1 MEKQFQTEV
10 SELLKLVINSLYS
23 NRDIFLREL
32 VSNSSDALDK
42 VRFESLSN
50 KELTVNND
58 DLKIKID
65 VDKEAKTIT
74 VTDNGI
80 GMTSEEVEAN
90 IGTIAHSGT
99 KSFLKE
105 VQENKD
111 ASVPELIG
119 QFGVGFYSAFM
130 VADKVDV
137 YTRNA
142 HVASNEA
149 VHWASEGTG
158 SYSIDA
164 IEREEVGTKIVLHM
178 KDDAEEFMDDWKIRK
193 IIKTYSDFLSYPIN
207 MDVEK
212 SVPKPGQEDV
222 EEKETETIVEEETLN
237 SMKAIW
243 TRSKSDVTDEE
254 YNEFYRHVSSDYNDP
269 ANVIHYRAEGNLEF
283 DSLLFIPERASS
295 DMFTQGESKGVSLY
309 VKRIFIMDDCKDLL
323 PEYLRFVKGVVD
335 SSDLPLNVSREILQ
349 EDKIIRT
356 IRKNLVKKILG
367 SLKSTKKKDFDKYV
381 KFWAEFG
388 KVIKEGI
395 SSDYEN
401 KEKLQE
407 LLIFESSSTEAGK
420 FTTLEDYA
428 KRMPEEQKDI
438 YYITGMSRDALE
450 NSPHLESFKKNGHEV
465 LFFTDPIDEWV
476 SQGLTEYDGKP
487 LKSVTKGDVNVDET
501 EKEELKQENEKFKSP
516 LESIQ
521 KILDSEI
528 KEVRFSSRLTDSPC
542 CLVADEYGMGINME
556 NIYRAMNQ
564 DIPHQKRILELNREN
579 SIVKHMLSL
588 AESNAADEKLQ
599 DYAGLLYDQAL
610 LIEGSPIKDPVKF
623 TQRINQL
630 MASNI

>member
-42 VRFESLSN
+42 LRFESLSN
-50 KELTVNND
+50 KELKVNND
-58 DLKIKID
+58 ELKIKLE

-80 GMTSEEVEAN
+80 GMNADEVESN

-105 VQENKD
+105 MHENKD
-111 ASVPELIG
+111 ASAPELIG

-137 YTRNA
+137 FTRSA
-142 HVASNEA
+142 HSASNEA
-149 VHWASEGTG
+149 VHWSSTGTG
-158 SYSIDA
+158 SYSLDT
-164 IEREEVGTKIVLHM
+164 IEREEVGTKIVLHI
-178 KDDAEEFMDDWKIRK
+178 KDDAEEFMDTWKIRK
-193 IIKTYSDFLSYPIN
+193 VIKTYSDFLSYPIA

-212 SVPKPGQEDV
+212 SVPKPGQEDA
-222 EEKETETIVEEETLN
+222 EEQETETVFEEETLN

-243 TRSKSDVTDEE
+243 TRGKSDVKEDE
-254 YNEFYRHVSSDYNDP
+254 YNEFYRHISSDYNDP
-269 ANVIHYRAEGNLEF
+269 AEVIHYRAEGNLEF
-283 DSLLFIPERASS
+283 DSLLFIPERAPS
-295 DMFTQGESKGVSLY
+295 DMFTQSESKGVSLY

-349 EDKIIRT
+349 EDKVIRT

-381 KFWAEFG
+381 KFWNEFG
-388 KVIKEGI
+388 KIIKEGV

-401 KEKLQE
+401 KEKLQD

-420 FTTLEDYA
+420 YTTLDEYVA
-428 KRMPEEQKDI
+428 RMPEDQKEI
-438 YYITGMSRDALE
+438 YYITGMSRAAVE

-476 SQGLTEYDGKP
+476 SQGLQEFDKKA
-487 LKSVTKGDVNVDET
+487 LKSVTKGDVNIDDS
-501 EKEELKQENEKFKSP
+501 EKEELKKENEKFKSP
-516 LESIQ
+516 LEAIQ
-521 KILDSEI
+521 KILDEEI

-542 CLVADEYGMGINME
+542 CLVADEHGMGINME

-579 SIVKHMLSL
+579 SIVKHMIGL
-588 AESNAADEKLQ
+588 AESDAADNKLQ

-630 MASNI
+630 MAANI